1 MRAKNEGSIYQVE
14 HLATCERHKDATGAT
29 VYDCGKKG
37 KHGRWFYARTL
48 PNGKR
53 VTVSAATRE
62 AVLKRRDELDAPL
75 RESRPIP
82 DRTLTVAGLFT
93 LWLEVQEQH
102 LEPNTLILYRS
113 LSRDHILPT
122 LGRIKVV
129 ELTKPDVDRWLGVL
143 SRPTAKRAAL
153 APATRSRIRQ
163 VLVAALNYAVDAR
176 VLTWNPAHST
186 KVTVRP
192 SERAG
197 ESDYLTQDEM
207 TRLVKAAHGDRL
219 EALWLLLVGTGLR
232 RGEALG
238 LTRSALEL
246 DAGTVT
252 VSQSLTR
259 VAGRGEVRP
268 TKTES
273 SERTVPLPPFVVA
286 ALREHLRRQPALGG
300 ALVFRCSTGTPLN
313 PGNVQTAFARLTER
327 AGIGARHPHECRHG
341 YAIALLESGTSLE
354 VVSRLLGHSSIKTTA
369 DCYGKHARP
378 AAQAA
383 AVAALELAFGSVVR

>member
-1 MRAKNEGSIYQVE
+1 
-14 HLATCERHKDATGAT
+14 
-29 VYDCGKKG
+29 
-37 KHGRWFYARTL
+37 
-48 PNGKR
+48 
-53 VTVSAATRE
+53 
-62 AVLKRRDELDAPL
+62 
-75 RESRPIP
+75 
-82 DRTLTVAGLFT
+82 LFT

-113 LSRDHILPT
+113 LSRDHILPV
-122 LGRIKVV
+122 LGRTKVV
-129 ELTKPDVDRWLGVL
+129 ELTKVDVDRWLGGL
-143 SRPTAKRAAL
+143 SRPTAKRPAL

-163 VLVAALNYAVDAR
+163 VLVACLNYAVDAR

-207 TRLVKAAHGDRL
+207 SRLVEAAHGDRL

-238 LTRSALEL
+238 LTRSALDL
-246 DAGTVT
+246 DAGTVK
-252 VSQSLTR
+252 VSQSLTK
-259 VAGRGEVRP
+259 VGGRGEIRP

-273 SERTVPLPPFVVA
+273 SERTVPLPPFVVV
-286 ALREHLRRQPALGG
+286 ALRDHLHRQPVVGG
-300 ALVFRCSTGTPLN
+300 ALVFRTGTGNALHPS
-313 PGNVQTAFARLTER
+313 NVQTAFARLSKR
-327 AGIGARHPHECRHG
+327 AGIGAHHPHEARHG

-378 AAQAA
+378 VAQAA
-383 AVAALELAFGSVVR
+383 AVAALDQMFGSAGR